1 MVLTQIKK
9 DAWVHTTYT
18 EIQGNNAN
26 GLVLSTSKGIV
37 LVDATWD
44 DKLAKQ
50 LLHMIKKEFNKPV
63 KLAINTHHKY
73 ERIGGIQALL
83 DQKIKT
89 VSTPET
95 ASLSKEFNY
104 PMHDPS
110 VDSMESTLKVGNMK
124 LKYTSPGKPI
134 LLITCQ
140 SGCQSITYYLV
151 I

>member
-18 EIQGNNAN
+18 EIQGNKIGAN

-63 KLAINTHHKY
+63 KLK
-73 ERIGGIQALL
+73 Q
-83 DQKIKT
+83 
-89 VSTPET
+89 
-95 ASLSKEFNY
+95 
-104 PMHDPS
+104 
-110 VDSMESTLKVGNMK
+110 
-124 LKYTSPGKPI
+124 
-134 LLITCQ
+134 
-140 SGCQSITYYLV
+140 
-151 I
+151 